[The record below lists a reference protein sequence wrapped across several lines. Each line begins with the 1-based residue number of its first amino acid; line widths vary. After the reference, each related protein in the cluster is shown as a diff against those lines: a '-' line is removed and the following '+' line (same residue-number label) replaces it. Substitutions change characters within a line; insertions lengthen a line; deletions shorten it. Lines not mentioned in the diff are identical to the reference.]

1 MGLCVEVV
9 ARVNLKPLFMG
20 LYVEVVAGVNR
31 KPVVMGLYVD
41 AIVWLGLQRTSAATS

>member
-1 MGLCVEVV
+1 MGLCVVVV
-9 ARVNLKPLFMG
+9 ARVNLKPVFMG
-20 LYVEVVAGVNR
+20 LYVEVIAGVNR